1 MANKQYVW
9 PVGQEAKRDAY
20 ADFADA
26 QYALL
31 TGVPGDIFTYRR
43 EDAYGQ
49 PYCAY
54 LGPPFVLLGNVVQPP
69 EGSEALLADGV
80 LVDAVVLPPEEE

>member
-1 MANKQYVW
+1 MANKQFIW
-9 PVGQEAKRDAY
+9 PVGQEAKRNAY

-31 TGVPGDIFTYRR
+31 TGIPGDIFTYRR
-43 EDAYGQ
+43 EDFVGQ

-54 LGPPFVLLGNVVQPP
+54 LGPPFTLNNVVVEAP
-69 EGSEALLADGV
+69 EGSAALLADGV
-80 LVDAVVLPPEEE
+80 EGTPVPFPEEE